1 MGKFAAMDIEN
12 RERETIGVCLDDM
25 RTPPRYFRWLEYIPA
40 HMGVIYC
47 EPLDDLGAIIPIVK
61 SRFWPLT

>member
-1 MGKFAAMDIEN
+1 MGYFAQLDIEN
-12 RERETIGVCLDDM
+12 REREIIGVCLDDT
-25 RTPPRYFRWLEYIPA
+25 RTPPRYFRLLDIPA

-47 EPLDDLGAIIPIVK
+47 EPLDDIGAIIPIVK